1 MAVLRVCLHETPVM
15 GRFAS
20 LCVCV
25 CVCVFKGE
33 TRALGSKMISSD
45 FSFCCQKSL

>member
-1 MAVLRVCLHETPVM
+1 MAVLRVCLHETPIM

-25 CVCVFKGE
+25 CLFFFKGE
-33 TRALGSKMISSD
+33 TLALGSKMISSD